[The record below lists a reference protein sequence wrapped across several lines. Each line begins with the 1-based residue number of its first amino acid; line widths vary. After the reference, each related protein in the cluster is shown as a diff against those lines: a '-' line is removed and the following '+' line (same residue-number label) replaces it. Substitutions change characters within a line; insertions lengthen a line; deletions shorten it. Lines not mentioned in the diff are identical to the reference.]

1 MPDDENIPSAMPETE
16 ETIDSASPPASP
28 LPQPTSSAPIV
39 LQVGEQSFYVDRNTL
54 LRSRYLESITSGRWD
69 HNKQPNGT
77 FFIDADPEVFKHIL
91 RFLRHDVYPL
101 CYDKCKGHDVAMY
114 SAIQKL
120 ANYLLVEDVVEWL
133 SKQEYLKAVK
143 IETSARVVDDG
154 EDGLNGT
161 LRESNVEVRYHPGW
175 RTVKKYVCPR
185 GIGSHYD
192 RPWRCGKDCKRAQGD
207 ADDEY
212 EDVMVLSTL
221 VLTEKV
227 VVDQRLL
234 VKEE

>member
-1 MPDDENIPSAMPETE
+1 MPDIENIPSAMPETE
-16 ETIDSASPPASP
+16 ETIDPASPPASP

-39 LQVGEQSFYVDRNTL
+39 LQVGEQSFYVDRDTL
-54 LRSRYLESITSGRWD
+54 LRSRYFESITSGQWD

-91 RFLRHDVYPL
+91 RFLRHGVYPL
-101 CYDKCKGHDVAMY
+101 CYDKRKGHDVAMY

-120 ANYLLVEDVVEWL
+120 ANHLLVEDVVEWL

-143 IETSARVVDDG
+143 IETSAHVVDDG
-154 EDGLNGT
+154 EDGLTGVV
-161 LRESNVEVRYHPGW
+161 RESNVEVRYHPGW

-185 GIGSHYD
+185 GIFVHYD
-192 RPWRCGKDCKRAQGD
+192 NPGRCGKDCKRAQGD
-207 ADDEY
+207 AEDVY